1 MNYNFYVYKYVIGL
15 SCACYIVENILSG
28 KKNAKENYLK
38 FLSSGGSMYPAEELK
53 IAGIDITKK
62 DVFESALNM
71 FNETLDE
78 FREYYEK
85 DNKE

>member
-1 MNYNFYVYKYVIGL
+1 
-15 SCACYIVENILSG
+15 
-28 KKNAKENYLK
+28 
-38 FLSSGGSMYPAEELK
+38 MYPVEELK